1 LEVAPKGWS
10 STLPGLTNCIP
21 ASNPRTV
28 DPTCNQGAAITLAGA
43 YRGGG
48 KTDWSLPSIGR
59 LNALKDYTGYVRYDA
74 YCTLCISGDVY
85 WSSTNNGGTSLA
97 HNFYYQR
104 QEVPSSGSQANV
116 RPVRAF

>member
-21 ASNPRTV
+21 ASNPRQW
-28 DPTCNQGAAITLAGA
+28 DPTCTQGAAITLAGA

-48 KTDWSLPSIGR
+48 KTDWSLPSIMR
-59 LNALKDYTGYVRYDA
+59 MSILKDYTGYVRYDSS
-74 YCTLCISGDVY
+74 CSLCISGDVY
-85 WSSTNNGGTSLA
+85 WSSTNQPMNYA
-97 HNFYYQR
+97 HDFYYQR
-104 QEVPSSGSQANV
+104 QEVLSSGSQANV